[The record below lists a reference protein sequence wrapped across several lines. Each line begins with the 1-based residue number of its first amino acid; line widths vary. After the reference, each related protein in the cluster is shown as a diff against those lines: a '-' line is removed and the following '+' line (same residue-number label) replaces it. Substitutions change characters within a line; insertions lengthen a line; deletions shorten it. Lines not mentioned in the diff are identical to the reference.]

1 MMMPPKNAKKI
12 EVCGVTFYALRQ
24 IIGYIG
30 SGNWGSAQ
38 NFVEKHGWNLYNS
51 KGAFIYGGKT
61 GVVRESIK
69 FRTFAEI
76 KQYILDDD
84 EKWIKKFADKE
95 PEGIPFELYD

>member
-51 KGAFIYGGKT
+51 KGAFIME
-61 GVVRESIK
+61 V
-69 FRTFAEI
+69 
-76 KQYILDDD
+76 KQ
-84 EKWIKKFADKE
+84 
-95 PEGIPFELYD
+95 ELLGSLLSSELLPK